1 MVAPAAASAGPSWH
15 ARPVAEVEHALGT
28 SDVGLPTATAEARRR
43 DEGPNAIP
51 EPPRPGPWRILL
63 DQLISPLIYI
73 LIAAAAVS
81 VAMGELVDA
90 AVMAVVLVVNTG
102 IGFLQE
108 YRAEHAVRALLRMA
122 APRARVIR
130 DAREVELA
138 ASELVVGDLVL
149 VDSGTRVPAD
159 LRLAATTVLQVD
171 ESLLTGESTA
181 VEKDPR
187 PVTADAPLADRA
199 SLLYAG
205 TVVRSGRGRGYVVAT
220 GVRTEL
226 GAIAEEVGSEPRA
239 TPPLQRR
246 LARLGRVIAATV
258 VVSASLAFLIGIAQG
273 QRIGQMFLVTVA
285 LAVAAVPEGLPI
297 ASTIA
302 LAIGVRRM
310 AGRRAIVRR
319 LAAVEALGSTS
330 VICTDKTGTLTMNRM
345 TVEAIWAAGRLYAMR
360 SASSGVE
367 HARTGIATRELLER
381 DPAVRLT
388 LLTGVLTNE
397 SEVYEAP
404 GGWESHGDAT
414 EAAMLIAALELGM
427 APEALRARYAPQA
440 ERPFEPERRYS
451 ASVRG
456 VDGRRWL
463 FVKGAPE
470 RVVPACAVAQT
481 GDGTSPLDPRAIQEA
496 TRRMAS
502 LGLRV
507 LAMASRELG
516 PDEDP
521 DTAVDAIGG
530 LTLAGLQGM
539 ADPPRPGVAQ
549 AVRACHE
556 AGIRVVMITGDHRDT
571 SEAIARAVGLLN
583 DGAVVTGQ
591 EIDAMAPG
599 GLDAALAG
607 TTVFARTTPEHKLA
621 IVRAFQRRGDVVAVT
636 GDGVNDGPALKAA
649 DTGVA
654 MGRSGTDLARE
665 AADIVL
671 TDDDFVS
678 LSDAVAEGRVTFDN
692 IRNTTFFLLS
702 TNAAEVL
709 VVLVAMAARWPLPLL
724 ATQLLWLN
732 LVTEGVQQF
741 ALAFEPAAPDVL
753 ARRPRPRSE
762 GILSGRLWERV
773 AVAGVV
779 QAAGTLLLFAW
790 AYRNGS
796 LPEAQAVALAALV
809 AFQTFQIGNS
819 RSMTRS
825 ALALSPLTNP
835 LLLVSAAAAFGL
847 NLLVLHTAAGR
858 LLGLR
863 PMDLH
868 LWPLILLVASSVIVA
883 MELHK
888 RLRPAAPA

>member
-1 MVAPAAASAGPSWH
+1 
-15 ARPVAEVEHALGT
+15 VAEVESALGT
-28 SDVGLPTATAEARRR
+28 SEVGLPTATAEARRR
-43 DEGPNAIP
+43 EAGPNAIP
-51 EPPRPGPWRILL
+51 EPPRPGAWRILV
-63 DQLISPLIYI
+63 DQLASPLIYI
-73 LIAAAAVS
+73 LIAAALVS
-81 VAMGELVDA
+81 VAMGELIDA
-90 AVMAVVLVVNTG
+90 AVMGVVLLVNTG

-108 YRAEHAVRALLRMA
+108 YRAEHAVRALLRLA

-138 ASELVVGDLVL
+138 ASELVIGDLVL

-159 LRLAATTVLQVD
+159 LRLAAATALQVD
-171 ESLLTGESTA
+171 ESLLTGESVA
-181 VEKDPR
+181 VVKDPD
-187 PVTADAPLADRA
+187 PIAADAPLADRTN
-199 SLLYAG
+199 LLYAG
-205 TVVRSGRGRGYVVAT
+205 TVVRSGRGRGYVIAIGT
-220 GVRTEL
+220 ATEL
-226 GAIAEEVGSEPRA
+226 GAIAEEVGTEPRA

-246 LARLGRVIAATV
+246 LARLGRVIAAAV

-273 QRIGQMFLVTVA
+273 QRVGQMFLVTVA

-302 LAIGVRRM
+302 LAVGVRRM

-330 VICTDKTGTLTMNRM
+330 VICTDKTGTLTLNRM
-345 TVEAIWAAGRLYAMR
+345 TVEAIWSGGELRAIPSAG
-360 SASSGVE
+360 GGGG
-367 HARTGIATRELLER
+367 RTGTRAATRELVER
-381 DPAVRLT
+381 DAALRLT

-397 SEVYEAP
+397 AEVYETP

-414 EAAMLIAALELGM
+414 EAAMLIAALELGLV
-427 APEALRARYAPQA
+427 PEALRTQYVSEA
-440 ERPFEPERRYS
+440 ESPFEPERRYS
-451 ASVRG
+451 ASVRRA
-456 VDGRRWL
+456 DGRRWL

-470 RVVPACAVAQT
+470 RVLPACTAAQA
-481 GDGTSPLDPRAIQEA
+481 GDGTSAVDHRKVHEA

-507 LAMASRELG
+507 LAMACREVAA
-516 PDEDP
+516 DEDP
-521 DTAVDAIGG
+521 EAAVAAIGD
-530 LTLAGLQGM
+530 LTLVGLQGM
-539 ADPPRPGVAQ
+539 ADPPRPGVPE

-571 SEAIARAVGLLN
+571 SQAIARAVGILQ
-583 DGAVVTGQ
+583 DGAVVTGH

-599 GLDAALAG
+599 ELDAAVIR
-607 TTVFARTTPEHKLA
+607 TTVFARTTPAHKLA
-621 IVRAFQRRGDVVAVT
+621 IVRAFQRRGEVVAVT

-678 LSDAVAEGRVTFDN
+678 LADAVAEGRVTFDN

-702 TNAAEVL
+702 TNAAEVA
-709 VVLVAMAARWPLPLL
+709 VVLVAMAVRWPLPLL

-732 LVTEGVQQF
+732 LVTDGVQQF
-741 ALAFEPAAPDVL
+741 ALAFEPGAADVL
-753 ARRPRPRSE
+753 TRRPRPRAE
-762 GILSGRLWERV
+762 GILSRRLWERV
-773 AVAGVV
+773 AVAGAV

-790 AYRNGS
+790 AYRDAG
-796 LPEAQAVALAALV
+796 LPEAQAVALATLV

-825 ALALSPLTNP
+825 ALALSPLANP
-835 LLLVSAAAAFGL
+835 MLLVSAAAAFGL
-847 NLLVLHTAAGR
+847 NLLMLHTGAGR

-863 PMDLH
+863 PMELH
-868 LWPLILLVASSVIVA
+868 RWPLILLVALAVIVA

-888 RLRPAAPA
+888 RFRPVTAA

>member
-1 MVAPAAASAGPSWH
+1 MPASSPAGPPWH
-15 ARPVAEVEHALGT
+15 ARTVADVEQALGT
-28 SDVGLPTATAEARRR
+28 SDVGLPTATAQARRR
-43 DEGPNAIP
+43 ADGPNTIP

-63 DQLISPLIYI
+63 DQLTSPLIYI

-90 AVMAVVLVVNTG
+90 AVMSVVLVLNTG

-138 ASELVVGDLVL
+138 AGELARGDLVL

-159 LRLAATTVLQVD
+159 LRLAAATALQAD
-171 ESLLTGESTA
+171 ESLLTGESAA
-181 VEKDPR
+181 VEKNPR
-187 PVTADAPLADRA
+187 PVAAEAPLADR
-199 SLLYAG
+199 SSVLYAG

-220 GVRTEL
+220 GARTEL

-258 VVSASLAFLIGIAQG
+258 VLSASLAFLIGIAQG

-345 TVEAIWAAGRLYAMR
+345 TVEAIWAAGELYALR
-360 SASSGVE
+360 AAAG
-367 HARTGIATRELLER
+367 GIMQAQTRVATRELVER
-381 DPAVRLT
+381 EPAVRLT
-388 LLTGVLTNE
+388 LLTGILTNE
-397 SEVYEAP
+397 SEVYEA
-404 GGWESHGDAT
+404 GSGWESHGDAT
-414 EAAMLIAALELGM
+414 EAAMLIAALELGLV
-427 APEALRARYAPQA
+427 PEALRARYVTEA

-451 ASVRG
+451 ASVRRA
-456 VDGRRWL
+456 DGRRWL

-470 RVVPACAVAQT
+470 RVVPACTISQT
-481 GDGTSPLDPRAIQEA
+481 AAGTAPVDQGEIQEA

-516 PDEDP
+516 ADEDAEA
-521 DTAVDAIGG
+521 AVVEIGG

-539 ADPPRPGVAQ
+539 ADPPRPGVAE
-549 AVRACHE
+549 AVRACHG

-571 SEAIARAVGLLN
+571 SEAIARTVGLLA

-599 GLDAALAG
+599 ELDAALAG
-607 TTVFARTTPEHKLA
+607 TAVFARTTPEHKLA

-671 TDDDFVS
+671 ADDDFVS
-678 LSDAVAEGRVTFDN
+678 LADAVAEGRVTFDN

-741 ALAFEPAAPDVL
+741 ALAFEPGAADVL
-753 ARRPRPRSE
+753 ARRPRPRTE

-773 AVAGVV
+773 AVAGIV
-779 QAAGTLLLFAW
+779 QAAGTLLLFAL

-796 LPEAQAVALAALV
+796 LREAQAVALASLV

-825 ALALSPLTNP
+825 ALALSPLTNLP
-835 LLLVSAAAAFGL
+835 LLISAAAAFGL
-847 NLLVLHTAAGR
+847 NLLVLHTGAGR

-863 PMDLH
+863 PMDVRS
-868 LWPLILLVASSVIVA
+868 WPLVLLVASSVIVA
-883 MELHK
+883 MEVHK
-888 RLRPAAPA
+888 RFRPATST

>member
-1 MVAPAAASAGPSWH
+1 VTAAAGAERPTWH
-15 ARPVAEVEHALGT
+15 LRGVVEVEQALGT
-28 SDVGLPTATAEARRR
+28 SDVGLPSAIAEARRR
-43 DEGPNAIP
+43 EAGPNAIP
-51 EPPRPGPWRILL
+51 EPRRPGPWRILL
-63 DQLISPLIYI
+63 DQLASPLIYI
-73 LIAAAAVS
+73 LIAAALVS

-90 AVMAVVLVVNTG
+90 AVMAVVLILNTA

-108 YRAEHAVRALLRMA
+108 HRAENAVRALLRMA

-159 LRLAATTVLQVD
+159 LRLATATALQVD
-171 ESLLTGESTA
+171 ESLLTGESVA
-181 VEKDPR
+181 VEKNPR
-187 PVTADAPLADRA
+187 AVEAGAPLADRTN
-199 SLLYAG
+199 LLYAG
-205 TVVRSGRGRGYVVAT
+205 TVVRSGRGRGYVIAT
-220 GVRTEL
+220 GARTEL
-226 GAIAEEVGSEPRA
+226 GAIALEVGAEPRA

-246 LARLGRVIAATV
+246 LGRLGRVIAATV
-258 VVSASLAFLIGIAQG
+258 VITSCLAFIIGIAQG

-285 LAVAAVPEGLPI
+285 LAVSAVPEGLPI

-302 LAIGVRRM
+302 LALGVRRM

-345 TVEAIWAAGRLYAMR
+345 TVEAIWAGGVLYAMP
-360 SASSGVE
+360 SAAVGGVPADAGLATSGL
-367 HARTGIATRELLER
+367 AER
-381 DPAVRLT
+381 NAAVRLT
-388 LLTGVLTNE
+388 LLTGVLSNE
-397 SEVYEAP
+397 SEVYETP

-427 APEALRARYAPQA
+427 VPEALRTRHVLEA
-440 ERPFEPERRYS
+440 ESPFEPERRYS
-451 ASVRG
+451 ASVRRA
-456 VDGRRWL
+456 DGRRWL

-470 RVVPACAVAQT
+470 RVVPACTVAQS
-481 GDGTSPLDPRAIQEA
+481 GDGTSALDHREIQEA

-502 LGLRV
+502 VGLRV
-507 LAMASRELG
+507 LAMACRELAPG
-516 PDEDP
+516 EDAES
-521 DTAVDAIGG
+521 AVATLGD
-530 LTLAGLQGM
+530 LTLAGLEGM
-539 ADPPRPGVAQ
+539 ADPPRPGVPEAI
-549 AVRACHE
+549 RACHG

-571 SEAIARAVGLLN
+571 SQAIARAVGLLD

-591 EIDAMAPG
+591 EIDAMEPG
-599 GLDAALAG
+599 ELDAAVTR

-621 IVRAFQRRGDVVAVT
+621 IVRAFQRQGDVVAVT

-654 MGRSGTDLARE
+654 MGRTGTDLARE

-678 LSDAVAEGRVTFDN
+678 LADAVAEGRITFDN

-702 TNAAEVL
+702 TNAAEVA

-741 ALAFEPAAPDVL
+741 ALAFEPGAADVL
-753 ARRPRPRSE
+753 ARHPRPRRE

-773 AVAGVV
+773 AVAGAV

-790 AYRNGS
+790 AYRSVS
-796 LPEAQAVALAALV
+796 LPEAQAVALASLV

-825 ALALSPLTNP
+825 ALAVSPLRNP
-835 LLLVSAAAAFGL
+835 LLLVSAAAAFAL
-847 NLLVLHTAAGR
+847 NLVVLHTGAGR
-858 LLGLR
+858 LLGLG
-863 PMDLH
+863 PMNVRD
-868 LWPLILLVASSVIVA
+868 WPLILLVASSVIVA

-888 RLRPAAPA
+888 RFRPAIAT